1 MTNKKRKLVLLTS
14 IMTAFAVAA
23 VALFSSGSLSSPLKV
38 GGSTELVE
46 GSITWNAT
54 NSEKTV
60 HGSKNRVSYLR
71 RTARGTNIYAY
82 SFGQW
87 DASDAYIFDSKSS
100 NYQKLGIFISS
111 EAGTSENLFQF
122 QNITSINITTAA
134 GSEVGAT
141 FKVYTD
147 DISEGTAVYTGT
159 ASAEEETFS
168 ISTEVAGAK
177 YLAIRPGN
185 TQEIKIKS
193 VSVNYE
199 CEPGGVEPTGDT
211 YYISY
216 YAVDYNWE
224 MTSMDGIQSSSLVT
238 NAKAGA
244 QVEFTPLAE
253 TGYVY
258 YAAFGAENIDFYTEG
273 AISFTMPSS
282 NVEICIIVDT
292 TLESISIS
300 GQTIQFNVGSSFVF
314 GGTVTAHYANSTSRD
329 VTASA
334 SFTGYNMNVEGEY
347 TVTVSYT
354 ENDIE
359 RTTTYSISVEEGSSQ
374 EVVITGTYNYVS
386 RSNHSTPDWSLYSM
400 TITFYSDKTCMWR
413 NVRTNTLGNEFDCKV
428 YFTYVATDT
437 GSNITLAMA
446 LTNYDFTKDGE
457 YNNDAKSFSG
467 GSYDRPVNA
476 SFTSASARND
486 SGVLSQDKKTLT
498 ICTYDQSHSYEVYDT
513 FTFTL
518 AQ

>member
-1 MTNKKRKLVLLTS
+1 
-14 IMTAFAVAA
+14 MTAFAVAA

-60 HGSKNRVSYLR
+60 HGSNRVSYLR

-82 SFGQW
+82 SYGQW
-87 DASDAYIFDSKSS
+87 DASDDYIFDSKGSDFI
-100 NYQKLGIFISS
+100 KLGIFISS
-111 EAGTSENLFQF
+111 EAGTNSSLFQF
-122 QNITSINITTAA
+122 QNITSLSVTTAA
-134 GSEVGAT
+134 GSTAGAT

-147 DISEGTAVYTGT
+147 KDAEGVVAYTGT

-168 ISTEVAGAK
+168 ISTEVFGAK

-193 VSVNYE
+193 VTINYE
-199 CEPGGVEPTGDT
+199 CEPGGVEPTEDT
-211 YYISY
+211 YNISY

-238 NAKAGA
+238 SAKEGA

-258 YAAFGAENIDFYTEG
+258 YAAFGAENIEFYTDG

-300 GQTIQFNVGSSFVF
+300 GQTTQFNVGSSFDF
-314 GGTVTAHYANSTSRD
+314 GGTVTAHYANSTSKD
-329 VTASA
+329 VTTSA
-334 SFTGYNMNVEGEY
+334 SFTGYNMDIKGEY

-386 RSNHSTPDWSLYSM
+386 RSKYSTPDWSLHSM
-400 TITFYSDKTCMWR
+400 TITFYSNKTCMWR

-446 LTNYDFTKDGE
+446 HTTYDFTKDGA
-457 YNNDAKSFSG
+457 YNNQASSFSG
-467 GSYDRPVNA
+467 GGYDRPINGGFGGA
-476 SFTSASARND
+476 SSRND
-486 SGVLSQDKKTLT
+486 SGVLSSDRSTLT